1 LNFLTIPGTRVDT
14 DVPLYEYSLKE
25 IWCEWTWTERFSGR
39 DELRVY
45 FKFVDKKL
53 DLSKDC
59 RFNTCVTAAEFDM
72 DKDQWNITTEDGQ
85 TTRAKYFRL
94 CTGFAAKHY
103 VPSFKGLETFER
115 ECHHTAVWPQKGIE
129 LRDKEIGV
137 ISTGA
142 SDVQLIQ
149 EVGPIVKHLVSFL
162 RQ

>member
-25 IWCEWTWTERFSGR
+25 IWCEDLDRALSGR
-39 DELRVY
+39 DELGVY

-103 VPSFKGLETFER
+103 VPSFKAWRLSKGMSSHRCL
-115 ECHHTAVWPQKGIE
+115 ASKGIE